1 MFKTL
6 EFQDDNNLFKTENDV
21 SNIQKGDII
30 IIKEIVWPHGNTG

>member
-21 SNIQKGDII
+21 FSAQKGDIF
-30 IIKEIVWPHGNTG
+30 IIKRDRLAPW

>member
-21 SNIQKGDII
+21 FNTQKGGII
-30 IIKEIVWPHGNTG
+30 IIKRDRLAPW